1 MKEPNTPPTY
11 TPKRGVIVVCKDEA
25 DQKATYEKL
34 IEIGLTDLRV
44 VTA

>member
-1 MKEPNTPPTY
+1 MTNTSPQKY
-11 TPKRGVIVVCKDEA
+11 TPKRGVIVVCKDEN

-34 IEIGLTDLRV
+34 ISIGLTDLRV